1 MRKEYASMSARKLLN
16 KPLDVVDEALEG
28 LELAHPGLLRWNRDP
43 SFVRRA
49 RLAGPDKVA
58 LVSGGGSGHEPLH
71 TGFIGIG
78 MLDAAVPGAV
88 FASPTADQIIAA
100 TQAVGG
106 AAGVVHVVKN
116 YTGDVLNFQ
125 IAAECVADEG
135 LDVERVLVDD
145 DLATESDLADGPGRR
160 GTAAV
165 IAVEKMCGAAAE
177 RGAGIREV
185 AALGRTIVTRSRTMA
200 FALAAC
206 THPDQEQPSFELSD
220 YEVEMGVGIHGERG
234 RERAP
239 FGTADD
245 LVDSV
250 LTPIVETLGVGRGD
264 SVLAITNGLGST
276 HPLELHIAHRAVARQ
291 LAAWGIHLARS
302 LVGPYVTALDMA
314 GCSITLVHVND
325 DLVSLWDE
333 PVRTPAL
340 TW

>member
-1 MRKEYASMSARKLLN
+1 
-16 KPLDVVDEALEG
+16 
-28 LELAHPGLLRWNRDP
+28 
-43 SFVRRA
+43 
-49 RLAGPDKVA
+49 
-58 LVSGGGSGHEPLH
+58 
-71 TGFIGIG
+71 
-78 MLDAAVPGAV
+78 
-88 FASPTADQIIAA
+88 
-100 TQAVGG
+100 
-106 AAGVVHVVKN
+106 VKN

-135 LDVERVLVDD
+135 LHVERVLVDD
-145 DLATESDLADGPGRR
+145 DLATDSDLADGPGRR

-206 THPDQEQPSFELSD
+206 THPDQEQPSFELAD

-250 LTPIVETLGVGRGD
+250 LTPIVETLGVARGD

-276 HPLELHIAHRAVARQ
+276 HPLELHIAHRAVALQ
-291 LAAWGIHLARS
+291 LAARGIHLARS

-325 DLVSLWDE
+325 DLVTLWDE